1 MRLDGFRGH
10 RRRSLLLHDDVCR
23 RGSDG
28 VGRRRSDGVARRPG
42 LQRRDAAAQP
52 VDLGLQTRLH
62 RAQRLVVRQ
71 PPRRLFVQ
79 LRLLVQTHLQARP
92 NQLSLV

>member
-1 MRLDGFRGH
+1 MRAHL
-10 RRRSLLLHDDVCR
+10 
-23 RGSDG
+23 
-28 VGRRRSDGVARRPG
+28 VGDLVFGAVQG
-42 LQRRDAAAQP
+42 LAQRRLARLALDQLVRVVLLDAEQVAAQP